1 MRDDREKLLDILEA
15 IENIERRMPSSRD
28 AFMND
33 ELIQVWMVY
42 HVTVIGEAA
51 SGVSSDTRT
60 RFPEV
65 PWIDIV
71 AMRNVL
77 VHQYFGV
84 DPNEVWS
91 TIEKDI
97 PDLKSNVT
105 KILSSLDDAL

>member
-28 AFMND
+28 AFMDD

-42 HVTVIGEAA
+42 HITVIGEAA
-51 SGVSSDTRT
+51 SGVSSNTRT
-60 RFPEV
+60 RFPDV
-65 PWIDIV
+65 PWTDIV

-97 PDLKSNVT
+97 PNLKGNIT
-105 KILSSLDDAL
+105 RILSLLDAAT